1 MQNRNVAGPVAVVG
15 LGYVGLPLAQAFA
28 RHLPVYGIDA
38 NPARVESIRRS
49 SPVAGLTVTTDP
61 SVVASSRFAIIAVP
75 TPVTRSKQ
83 PDLAPVRGAASSVG
97 KYLRAGTT
105 VVLESTVYPGVT
117 EEVMVPI
124 LEAESG
130 LRCGVDFK
138 VAYCPERINPGDP
151 EHTIDR
157 STKVVSGM
165 DEETADQ
172 VAALYGLIAGSV
184 FRARDIK
191 TAEASKVIENVQRD
205 LNIALVNEL
214 SLIFS
219 LMGIDTEAVLDA
231 AATKWNFHRYA
242 PGMVGGHC
250 IPVDPYYLVFRAQEL
265 GYHSQVITAGRAI
278 NDSMPKHVAEMT
290 VKSLIRVGKVVR
302 GARVLIMG
310 LTYKEDVPD
319 TRESPSFHLA
329 EELAEF
335 GVSVLAC
342 DPYVQGERVP
352 ECVIMLDSLEH
363 ARGIDGFVLAVAHR
377 EFREMPL
384 ADLRTRATSDP
395 VLIDVRRAYDR
406 AEAERQGFTYRTL

>member
-1 MQNRNVAGPVAVVG
+1 
-15 LGYVGLPLAQAFA
+15 
-28 RHLPVYGIDA
+28 
-38 NPARVESIRRS
+38 
-49 SPVAGLTVTTDP
+49 
-61 SVVASSRFAIIAVP
+61 
-75 TPVTRSKQ
+75 
-83 PDLAPVRGAASSVG
+83 
-97 KYLRAGTT
+97 
-105 VVLESTVYPGVT
+105 VLESTVYPGVT
-117 EEVMVPI
+117 EEVVVPI

-130 LRCGVDFK
+130 LRCGPDFK

-165 DEETADQ
+165 DDETADQ

-219 LMGIDTEAVLDA
+219 RMGIDTGAVLDA
-231 AATKWNFHRYA
+231 AATKWNFHRYS
-242 PGMVGGHC
+242 PGLVGGHC
-250 IPVDPYYLVFRAQEL
+250 IPVDPYYLVFRASEM
-265 GYHSQVITAGRAI
+265 GYHPQVITAGRAI

-290 VKSLIRVGKVVR
+290 VKGLIRVGKVVR

-329 EELAEF
+329 EELAEY
-335 GVSVLAC
+335 GVTVLAC
-342 DPYVQGERVP
+342 DPFIRDEEIP
-352 ECVIMLDSLEH
+352 ACVTMLDSVDR
-363 ARGIDGFVLAVAHR
+363 ARDIDAFVLAVAHR
-377 EFREMPL
+377 EYRETPL
-384 ADLRTRATSDP
+384 AEFRAKAGPNP
-395 VLIDVRRAYDR
+395 VFIDVRRAFDP
-406 AEAERQGFTYRTL
+406 AEAERHGFAYRSL

>member
-1 MQNRNVAGPVAVVG
+1 MQSNVVAGTVAVIG
-15 LGYVGLPLAQAFA
+15 LGYVGLPLAEAFA
-28 RHLPVYGIDA
+28 RHLQVYGVDV

-49 SPVAGLTVTTDP
+49 PAVKGLTVTTDP
-61 SVVASSRFAIIAVP
+61 SVVSRAQFAIIAVP
-75 TPVTRSKQ
+75 TPVTPSKQ
-83 PDLAPVRGAASSVG
+83 PDLACVRGAATSVG
-97 KYLRAGTT
+97 KHLRAGTIG
-105 VVLESTVYPGVT
+105 VLESTVYPGVT
-117 EEVMVPI
+117 EEVVVPI

-130 LRCGVDFK
+130 LRCGRDFK

-165 DEETADQ
+165 DEETADK
-172 VAALYGLIAGSV
+172 VAALYGLIAGKV

-219 LMGIDTEAVLDA
+219 RMGIDTGAVLDA
-231 AATKWNFHRYA
+231 AATKWNFHRYS

-250 IPVDPYYLVFRAQEL
+250 IPVDPYYLVFRASEL
-265 GYHSQVITAGRAI
+265 GYHPQVITAGRAI
-278 NDSMPKHVAEMT
+278 NDSMRKHVAEMM
-290 VKSLIRVGKVVR
+290 VKGLIRVGKVVR

-329 EELAEF
+329 EELAEY
-335 GVSVLAC
+335 GVTVLAC
-342 DPYVQGERVP
+342 DPFVRDEEIP
-352 ECVIMLDSLEH
+352 ACVTMLDSVDS
-363 ARGIDGFVLAVAHR
+363 ARDIDGFVLAVAHR
-377 EFREMPL
+377 QFREMPI
-384 ADLRTRATSDP
+384 AELRAKAGPHP
-395 VLIDVRRAYDR
+395 VLVDVRRAYDPV
-406 AEAERQGFTYRTL
+406 EAERHGFAYRTL